1 MGLSDRHDRAA
12 LAFAVLEGVA
22 LGVRATLVVLQEAG
36 SLLEELRAA
45 VTQALNWGASSGA
58 DLLVGLLVG
67 VQTDIVGM
75 EQRLRTCA
83 ADRTLAA

>member
-1 MGLSDRHDRAA
+1 MIPPL
-12 LAFAVLEGVA
+12 LAVAQDPERPMSFLEH
-22 LGVRATLVVLQEAG
+22 
-36 SLLEELRAA
+36 LEELRAA

-67 VQTDIVGM
+67 VQTDTVGM